1 MNEYEYETIT
11 LPSYEKILT
20 HYICMLCWAKF
31 LEEIVGRYFWYEEQC
46 SYNELY
52 QLSSI
57 SHKSNAFRFFLSLTP
72 LWKNLT
78 FYWYLRTNPK
88 ITRRD
93 KALFHSGSPYLKENR
108 YVVII
113 LFIFPYVHEIPLDRI
128 IRQLVIVSYYRI
140 SISISI
146 SRCVSKWKLGRHKH

>member
-1 MNEYEYETIT
+1 MRPNNSRTTLKRHWYCTGMNEYEYENIT

-72 LWKNLT
+72 LWNNLT

-93 KALFHSGSPYLKENR
+93 KALFHSGSPYLKGNK

-113 LFIFPYVHEIPLDRI
+113 FFAWENSGHLADLATPPTVPA
-128 IRQLVIVSYYRI
+128 
-140 SISISI
+140 
-146 SRCVSKWKLGRHKH
+146 K